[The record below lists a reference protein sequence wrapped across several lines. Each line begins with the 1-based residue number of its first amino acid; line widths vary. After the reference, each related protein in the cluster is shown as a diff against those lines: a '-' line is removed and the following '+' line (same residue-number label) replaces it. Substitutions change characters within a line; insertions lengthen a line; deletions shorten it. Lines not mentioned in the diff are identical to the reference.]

1 VDKSERLL
9 NKVIALGEK
18 MGYVFIATADQ
29 QGIPHIAS
37 SGKIRLAPDGR
48 VEISEWF
55 CPVTLSNLQQKPML
69 SLVAWDFQSDR
80 GYQLIGEAEKIEE
93 TSIMDGYIPASE
105 NMPPIPQVER
115 KILLKIKNLL
125 PFTMAPH
132 ADMEY
137 EAG

>member
-1 VDKSERLL
+1 MDKSERLI
-9 NKVIALGEK
+9 KDFIALGEK
-18 MGYVFIATADQ
+18 MGHVFIATADQ
-29 QGIPHIAS
+29 KGVPHIAS
-37 SGKIRLAPDGR
+37 SGKIGLTPEGR

-55 CPVTLSNLQQKPML
+55 CPVTLSNLQQKPIL

-93 TSIMDGYIPASE
+93 TSMMDGYIPASE
-105 NMPPIPQVER
+105 NTPSIPQVER
-115 KILLKIKNLL
+115 KILLKVKSLL